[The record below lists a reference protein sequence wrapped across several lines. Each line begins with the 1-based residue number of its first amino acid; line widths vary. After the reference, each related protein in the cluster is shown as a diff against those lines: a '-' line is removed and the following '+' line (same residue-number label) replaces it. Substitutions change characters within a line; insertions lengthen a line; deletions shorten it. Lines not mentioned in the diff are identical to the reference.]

1 MSIHKSTLRLFKALP
16 ITVKRRAQAKK
27 GLLGKTI
34 RRGYIFSPEVV
45 YNYFTVQLSEGQ
57 NYLLDMI
64 EEIYGITA
72 ESLNSSFHKS
82 WVKIKD
88 TPQEELMIEQLA
100 HYLTT
105 YGKEAPG
112 DYLTEKEEQFG
123 VDRLAEKIIDL
134 PDFESNKIKDENYIY
149 IPKEALDIPD
159 VNVDIQLIVIKGCMK
174 EELKDKLLTLLASG
188 IALKEETIQDCVEI
202 AKFVELDDMEIVG
215 IKNKEVKTALY
226 DQLGLVPQNPV
237 EFLRYVVYKATGET
251 LLIKNKALI
260 EKIKESDKSVANL
273 FALYIGSS
281 GFEKLAEIFYR
292 FKPIFLAFKIQ
303 DGLKP
308 LINKLR
314 RLAVK
319 YHKPMPEDFL
329 NTVTAKL
336 KESHRFDYGKLASE
350 LKRVS
355 VFRKIRLAYAL
366 KYRTKDV
373 DSILYR
379 IRNGKGYAT
388 DFSFARKDYANEILK
403 VVLNSIVRDVSKNV
417 KGKRIY
423 IPEHI
428 HYSLPATEKQFTGNF
443 PSGTYVVVPK
453 DIIFGINWH
462 NVPGKVVD
470 LDLSVLS
477 PSEGKI
483 GWDSDYKTGTG
494 SIMFSGD
501 ITDARNKNGATELFY
516 VKRQKKEA
524 LILYVNYYN
533 FSAEHEVPFKIIV
546 AQEKPVNWKQ
556 NYMVDPNN
564 LVAMSNS
571 KINQKEKVLGL
582 LVTTFDECRFYF
594 TETYVGNAITSSN
607 SELAEHS
614 RKYLF
619 GFYENTIGLKDVLIK
634 AGAIVEDY
642 GKKVKAFDIDLSPE
656 ALEKDTILNLLK

>member
-1 MSIHKSTLRLFKALP
+1 M
-16 ITVKRRAQAKK
+16 V
-27 GLLGKTI
+27 
-34 RRGYIFSPEVV
+34 
-45 YNYFTVQLSEGQ
+45 
-57 NYLLDMI
+57 
-64 EEIYGITA
+64 
-72 ESLNSSFHKS
+72 
-82 WVKIKD
+82 
-88 TPQEELMIEQLA
+88 EQLA

-134 PDFESNKIKDENYIY
+134 PDFKSNKIKDENYIY
-149 IPKEALDIPD
+149 IPEEVLDIPGILSED
-159 VNVDIQLIVIKGCMK
+159 VRLVVIKGYTK

-188 IALKEETIQDCVEI
+188 IALKEETVQDCVEI

-226 DQLGLVPQNPV
+226 DGLGLVPENPV
-237 EFLRYVVYKATGET
+237 EFLRYAVYKATGKT
-251 LLIKNKALI
+251 LLIKNKVLI
-260 EKIKESDKSVANL
+260 EEIKESPKVTPSLSFVL
-273 FALYIGSS
+273 FSRYLDSYGL
-281 GFEKLAEIFYR
+281 EKLAEIFYR
-292 FKPIFLAFKIQ
+292 FKPIFLAFKSNSPKM
-303 DGLKP
+303 GP
-308 LINKLR
+308 TINRIRK
-314 RLAVK
+314 LAVK

-350 LKRVS
+350 LKRVN

-403 VVLNSIVRDVSKNV
+403 IVLNSIVRDVSKNV

-453 DIIFGINWH
+453 DIIFGINWK
-462 NVPGKVVD
+462 NVPGKTID

-501 ITDARNKNGATELFY
+501 IVNACGKNGATELFY

-533 FSAEHEVPFKIIV
+533 FSAEHEVPFKIVV

-556 NYMVDPNN
+556 NYMIDPNN
-564 LVAMSNS
+564 LVAITNS

-582 LVTTFDECRFYF
+582 LVTTLDECRFYF
-594 TETYVGNAITSSN
+594 TEIYVGNSITSSN

-619 GFYENTIGLKDVLIK
+619 GFYENTIGLKDILTK

-656 ALEKDTILNLLK
+656 NLEKDTILNLLK